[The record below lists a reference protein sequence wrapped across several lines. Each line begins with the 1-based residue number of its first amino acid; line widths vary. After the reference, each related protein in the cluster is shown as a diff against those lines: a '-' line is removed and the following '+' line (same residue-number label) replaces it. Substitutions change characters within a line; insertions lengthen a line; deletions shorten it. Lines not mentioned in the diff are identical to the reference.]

1 MAITPN
7 PKFTELEFYD
17 LELHDQVEHLDR
29 QIQQLEQDLDDPP
42 DNSLPPDIDIDTLP
56 ETIRSLELECDQL
69 KEQLSV
75 AFHQNVIKSTA
86 ARSLNESHLVIKNL
100 PELFVIG
107 IQTSSRCF
115 TKKLRNEMTSL
126 VSIYLRLKNCD
137 RTRHGSERQNPTS
150 SVSKAGGVGLES
162 QI

>member
-100 PELFVIG
+100 YPE
-107 IQTSSRCF
+107 
-115 TKKLRNEMTSL
+115 
-126 VSIYLRLKNCD
+126 
-137 RTRHGSERQNPTS
+137 
-150 SVSKAGGVGLES
+150 
-162 QI
+162 